1 MKILWEEEGFQF
13 GFNCVLGGWGRD
25 ILLQLCKDLHAF
37 YMFSTHWQQFW
48 EAPSSVP
55 GLGGEL
61 QVCAPVCC
69 RDFGTKVIQVK
80 PLLKFLP
87 KLLDDRDKNVREE
100 TKQLVIELYRWIGAA
115 LKPQMTNFKPIQ
127 VSSLNLDIL
136 RFHFFHV
143 ERLINYTS
151 DVWSWSLIK
160 NIKWLGCCWD
170 HRLFN
175 PVNRLSSQV
184 CSLTNCPVASTLV
197 DSSVKLSLVP
207 VLSIR

>member
-1 MKILWEEEGFQF
+1 MASWANVLCGEKFVCKTVTMTCFSCDVEIALWSTKVVFEVTVTQF
-13 GFNCVLGGWGRD
+13 CLWITRMRALVSIYLWIASVGTCRTPFTCVLGGWGWD

-61 QVCAPVCC
+61 QVCTPVCC

-127 VSSLNLDIL
+127 VSSLNLDI
-136 RFHFFHV
+136 
-143 ERLINYTS
+143 
-151 DVWSWSLIK
+151 
-160 NIKWLGCCWD
+160 
-170 HRLFN
+170 
-175 PVNRLSSQV
+175 
-184 CSLTNCPVASTLV
+184 
-197 DSSVKLSLVP
+197 
-207 VLSIR
+207 